1 MNENGGIDRG
11 MTATWSP
18 PEEFEETA
26 KRLFVPPAMYIRYRY
41 AKELRKGEREIRLVP
56 FLANPKR
63 VALDIGA
70 NKGVYTYAL
79 LQAGCREVHAFEPN
93 PKLFGVLSRWA
104 KGKAHLHPE
113 ALSDTTGEAVLMVPH
128 SKAGYSNQ
136 GASLS
141 EQKLN
146 GQEFGAVPVKTL
158 RLDDAGLSD
167 IGFIKIDVEGFE
179 MQVLQG
185 AATTL
190 ARDRPTLLV
199 EIEEKH
205 TKRKLAE
212 MIAEVCAH
220 GYECLALKG
229 GVLTPFA
236 ELDLAVNHDPAR
248 REDYIFNFVFLPV
261 SR

>member
-1 MNENGGIDRG
+1 
-11 MTATWSP
+11 MTTTWTP
-18 PEEFEETA
+18 PEELEETA
-26 KRLFVPPAMYIRYRY
+26 KRLFVPPSLYIRYRY

-56 FLANPKR
+56 FLADPKR

-79 LQAGCREVHAFEPN
+79 LQAGVRTVHAFEPN

-104 KGKAHLHPE
+104 RGKAELHPE

-128 SKAGYSNQ
+128 SEAGYSNQ

-141 EQKLN
+141 TQKLN
-146 GQEFGAVPVKTL
+146 GQDFGGVTVKTL
-158 RLDDAGLSD
+158 RLDDAGIAD
-167 IGFIKIDVEGFE
+167 VGFIKIDVEGFE

-185 AATTL
+185 AAETL
-190 ARDRPTLLV
+190 RRDRPTLLV

-205 TKRKLAE
+205 TRRKLAE
-212 MIAEVCAH
+212 MIAEVCAY
-220 GYECLALKG
+220 GYDCLALKG

-236 ELDLAVNHDPAR
+236 ELDLARHHDPQR
-248 REDYIFNFVFLPV
+248 PGDYIFNFVFLPV
-261 SR
+261 GRTTR

>member
-1 MNENGGIDRG
+1 MS
-11 MTATWSP
+11 TTWAP
-18 PEEFEETA
+18 PEELEETA

-41 AKELRKGEREIRLVP
+41 AKELRKGEREIKLVP
-56 FLANPKR
+56 FLADPKR
-63 VALDIGA
+63 AALDIGA

-79 LQAGCREVHAFEPN
+79 LRAGCREVHAFEPN

-104 KGKAHLHPE
+104 RGKATLHAE

-141 EQKLN
+141 AQKLN
-146 GQEFGAVPVKTL
+146 GQDFGAVPVKTL
-158 RLDDAGLSD
+158 RLDDAGIAD
-167 IGFIKIDVEGFE
+167 VGFIKIDVEGFE

-185 AATTL
+185 AVETL
-190 ARDRPTLLV
+190 RRDRPTLLV

-205 TKRKLAE
+205 TKRSLAE
-212 MIAEVCAH
+212 MVAEVCAY
-220 GYECLALKG
+220 GYDCLALKR

-236 ELDLAVNHDPAR
+236 QLDLAVSHDPNLR
-248 REDYIFNFVFLPV
+248 GDYIFNFVFLPV
-261 SR
+261 ERKMRA